1 MLFWTGKSLLLDEW
15 WRLRC
20 DRKRSRPLRL
30 WPVRLT
36 FPLFFFCAFCLTTVL
51 GCGCECGV
59 WSGCFEGWDDLGEF
73 YAAFGVTFFFPFER
87 GGRTMWLS
95 TALRLQWCFAAVG
108 LRTNCTIEINVFFM
122 LAFFFFPRVI
132 FTLSNCV
139 NYFCDQ
145 ELNKVWCMQAFLSLP
160 PFCACGIIF
169 LLSCVKNL
177 ESFFVFLFYLFSP
190 SPFPRFLFRFRK
202 IVSASRS
209 VCVSLGQRVMQES

>member
-1 MLFWTGKSLLLDEW
+1 MNDDGCDVIGKGLAPCVCGPCVWLSSFFFLCVLSDNSFRLWVWVRCVKWLLWRVRWSRGVLCCFRRNLLLSIWKRRADYVVVDCIAFAMMF
-15 WRLRC
+15 RRC
-20 DRKRSRPLRL
+20 RFTHQLYDWNK
-30 WPVRLT
+30 
-36 FPLFFFCAFCLTTVL
+36 CLSSCL
-51 GCGCECGV
+51 
-59 WSGCFEGWDDLGEF
+59 L
-73 YAAFGVTFFFPFER
+73 
-87 GGRTMWLS
+87 
-95 TALRLQWCFAAVG
+95 
-108 LRTNCTIEINVFFM
+108 
-122 LAFFFFPRVI
+122 FFFFPRVI

-177 ESFFVFLFYLFSP
+177 ESFFVFLLFYLFFSP